1 MLVVTRKHGETIRIG
16 EEIVVK
22 VVQLGRG
29 SVKIGIEAPAHV
41 RVLRGEL
48 QAYPRTVSP
57 EPSAPHDAE
66 EATDAEV
73 ESEEEL
79 AGSWTLEL
87 LPLADGS
94 YHVANALY
102 VSPN

>member
-16 EEIVVK
+16 EDIVVK

-48 QAYPRTVSP
+48 HAFPRAVSP
-57 EPSAPHDAE
+57 ETSTPHDVD

-73 ESEEEL
+73 DSDEEL
-79 AGSWTLEL
+79 SGSWTLEL